1 VHLDPATMRPK
12 ALPESFHALFGPS
25 AQGRTVRARLL
36 HADAPSSETALAAR
50 HPFPLRFTDFDVLD
64 HVNNAVY
71 WEAVE
76 EELARRR
83 ELRAP
88 LRAELEHRAPI
99 EPGADVEVVIEETA
113 AGSGLWL
120 REGGSREG
128 SREVYASATIEPRI
142 EPLTSAG

>member
-1 VHLDPATMRPK
+1 
-12 ALPESFHALFGPS
+12 
-25 AQGRTVRARLL
+25 
-36 HADAPSSETALAAR
+36 
-50 HPFPLRFTDFDVLD
+50 
-64 HVNNAVY
+64 
-71 WEAVE
+71 
-76 EELARRR
+76 
-83 ELRAP
+83 